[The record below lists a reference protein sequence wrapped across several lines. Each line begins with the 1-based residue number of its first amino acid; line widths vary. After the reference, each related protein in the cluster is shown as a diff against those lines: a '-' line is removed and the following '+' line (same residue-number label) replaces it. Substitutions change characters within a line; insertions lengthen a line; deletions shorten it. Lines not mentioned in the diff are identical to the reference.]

1 MSYLKKMEDLS
12 AQPET
17 STTRQE
23 SPTYSSPVYTRRTPS
38 PRRQRSRSPSPQPR
52 EIIELESS
60 AVEMFKSFDDMG
72 LTESILHGIYGYG
85 FEKPSVIQ
93 QKAIVPMMKQTDLI
107 GQSQSGT
114 GKTGAFVIGGLQ
126 RIVTAREQ
134 EKPSSTRRCRVV
146 IITPTRELANQVYD
160 VAEKIGSHSDIRIVK
175 CIGGTDQRQNA
186 DQLMRG
192 CDMAIGTPGRI
203 YDMLWRSKLQG
214 RDIDLIILDEADE
227 MLNEHGFRDCVH
239 DIFQYLPTHTNIVLF
254 SATMPSS
261 VLELT
266 QKFMR
271 EPTKIIVKQEE
282 LTLEGIRQFYINV
295 EKEDWKFD
303 VLRDIYD
310 TICIRSC
317 VIFCNTR
324 RKVDWLAQEMQKANF
339 AVSST
344 HGSLDSAERKR
355 VLSEFRSGN
364 SRVLITTDL
373 LARGIDVQHVSIVI
387 NYDLPSNLE
396 NYLHRIGRSGRFGRK
411 GLAINFVRN
420 EDAQLFKDIERFYE
434 TYIEEMPKNIGALL

>member
-1 MSYLKKMEDLS
+1 MEESKKLS
-12 AQPET
+12 TPNA
-17 STTRQE
+17 
-23 SPTYSSPVYTRRTPS
+23 SPVFSRAPASPVYTPRTSDPPCAADNVDLECS
-38 PRRQRSRSPSPQPR
+38 VVD
-52 EIIELESS
+52 II
-60 AVEMFKSFDDMG
+60 KSFDDMG
-72 LTESILHGIYGYG
+72 LNESLLHGVYSYG

-93 QKAIVPMMKQTDLI
+93 QKAIVPLTKRVDLI

-114 GKTGAFVIGGLQ
+114 GKTGAFVIGALQ
-126 RIVTAREQ
+126 RISAAREQ
-134 EKPSSTRRCRVV
+134 EPPSTSNYRRCRVV
-146 IITPTRELANQVYD
+146 IITPTRELANQVFE
-160 VAEKIGSHSDIRIVK
+160 VAEKIGSHMDARIIK
-175 CIGGTDQRQNA
+175 CVGGTDQRQNG
-186 DQLMRG
+186 DQLSRG
-192 CDMAIGTPGRI
+192 CDMVIGTPGRI
-203 YDMLWRSKLQG
+203 YDMMCRKKLHG
-214 RDIDLIILDEADE
+214 EDIELMILDEADE

-239 DIFQYLPTHTNIVLF
+239 DIFQFLPTSANIVLF
-254 SATMPSS
+254 SATMPQS

-266 QKFMR
+266 LKFMR
-271 EPTKIIVKQEE
+271 EPDRIIVKTEE

-295 EKEDWKFD
+295 EREDWKFD

-339 AVSST
+339 VVSST
-344 HGSLDSAERKR
+344 HGSLDGAERKR
-355 VLSEFRSGN
+355 VLTDFRNGN

-387 NYDLPSNLE
+387 NFDLPSNLE

-420 EDAQLFKDIERFYE
+420 EDVQLLKDIERFYE
-434 TYIEEMPKNIGALL
+434 THIEEMPKEIGGLL

>member
-1 MSYLKKMEDLS
+1 MEESNKLS
-12 AQPET
+12 TPNA
-17 STTRQE
+17 
-23 SPTYSSPVYTRRTPS
+23 SPVYSRAPASPVYTRASDTPPT
-38 PRRQRSRSPSPQPR
+38 PRHDNVD
-52 EIIELESS
+52 LECS
-60 AVEMFKSFDDMG
+60 VVDVIKSFDDMG
-72 LTESILHGIYGYG
+72 LNESLLHGVYGYG

-93 QKAIVPMMKQTDLI
+93 QKAIVPLTKRVDLI

-114 GKTGAFVIGGLQ
+114 GKTGAFVIGALQ
-126 RIVTAREQ
+126 RIAAAREQ
-134 EKPSSTRRCRVV
+134 DPPSTSNYRRCRVV
-146 IITPTRELANQVYD
+146 IITPTRELANQVFD
-160 VAEKIGSHSDIRIVK
+160 VAEKIGSHMDTRIIK
-175 CIGGTDQRQNA
+175 CVGGTDQRQNG
-186 DQLMRG
+186 DQLSRG
-192 CDMAIGTPGRI
+192 CDMVIGTPGRI
-203 YDMLWRSKLQG
+203 YDMMCRKKLHG
-214 RDIDLIILDEADE
+214 EDIELMILDEADE

-239 DIFQYLPTHTNIVLF
+239 DIFQFLPTSANIVLF
-254 SATMPSS
+254 SATMPQS

-266 QKFMR
+266 LKFMR
-271 EPTKIIVKQEE
+271 DPTRIIVKQEE

-295 EKEDWKFD
+295 EREDWKFD

-339 AVSST
+339 VVSST
-344 HGSLDSAERKR
+344 HGSLDGAERKR
-355 VLSEFRSGN
+355 VLTDFRNGN

-387 NYDLPSNLE
+387 NFDLPSNLE

-420 EDAQLFKDIERFYE
+420 EDVQLLKDIERFYE
-434 TYIEEMPKNIGALL
+434 THIEEMPKEIGGLL